1 MAQKKP
7 KKEVPVPVEDS
18 KPAAAVANAPKPP
31 LQSYF
36 LTIFRVK
43 KIDPLTKKEVMSQY
57 RSSLS
62 SKDDFDTNVAKVAK
76 NEVEK
81 KVSYRIDCK
90 DGSLNVA

>member
-1 MAQKKP
+1 
-7 KKEVPVPVEDS
+7 
-18 KPAAAVANAPKPP
+18 
-31 LQSYF
+31 
-36 LTIFRVK
+36 
-43 KIDPLTKKEVMSQY
+43 MSQY